1 MKTAR
6 KRQGQRKLI
15 KAAACISIYL
25 AAFLFFNASMGAL
38 GESLSLMPLDLMQ
51 ELAAMKSLFQGFGY

>member
-1 MKTAR
+1 M
-6 KRQGQRKLI
+6 I
-15 KAAACISIYL
+15 KAAACISVYL
-25 AAFLFFNASMGAL
+25 AAFLFFRASLGAL

>member
-6 KRQGQRKLI
+6 KGRGQRKLI
-15 KAAACISIYL
+15 KAAACISVYL
-25 AAFLFFNASMGAL
+25 AAFLFFNASLRAL
-38 GESLSLMPLDLMQ
+38 GETLSLMPVDVVQ